1 MIFAKYKNEW
11 KNIIFVDKKIN
22 KSNFYK
28 NKKLSKI
35 DDIHVNK
42 ILTSKKELYGKKSS
56 FKHFIGYNNNDVIR
70 PLCIKLSQ
78 MIGYVKY
85 FDSNKTISVRA
96 SDNELLKK
104 YTKIWGKV
112 SSLMNIKFDSEPFYG
127 DDDKYIKTKMKLY
140 GDEMNRN

>member
-1 MIFAKYKNEW
+1 MIFDKYKNEW

-22 KSNFYK
+22 KCNFYK

>member
-22 KSNFYK
+22 KSNSYK

-85 FDSNKTISVRA
+85 FDSNKTISFRA

-140 GDEMNRN
+140 GDEVNRN

>member
-85 FDSNKTISVRA
+85 FDSNKTISFRA

>member
-22 KSNFYK
+22 KSNSYK
-28 NKKLSKI
+28 NKNLSKI

-42 ILTSKKELYGKKSS
+42 ILTSKKELYGKRSS

-85 FDSNKTISVRA
+85 FDSNKTISFRA

-140 GDEMNRN
+140 GDEVNRN